1 MTNYAVVHRSSD
13 DMWTVRSG
21 GKRGS
26 VVRKY
31 STRSK
36 AARKGRDLAK
46 PGDSLTVYNMDGSKS
61 RQYDEP
67 RR

>member
-1 MTNYAVVHRSSD
+1 MTSYAVTHRSSD

-21 GKRGS
+21 GRTGT

-31 STRSK
+31 KTREK
-36 AARKGRDLAK
+36 AAKKGRDLAK
-46 PGDSLTVYNMDGSKS
+46 PGDSLTVYNMDGSVS
-61 RQYDEP
+61 RNYDSP